1 MDQSRNCIEKPIIHL
16 KIIGGACIFRYTLA
30 FLKIKPVCRLSNKI
44 RLSDTLLANMKIE
57 RGKTRFAIYLHKKEN
72 QLILKIVE
80 DDKGNSVL

>member
-1 MDQSRNCIEKPIIHL
+1 MTIYGSISFIDFKTHLDQSRNCIEKPIIHL

-57 RGKTRFAIYLHKKEN
+57 E
-72 QLILKIVE
+72 
-80 DDKGNSVL
+80 